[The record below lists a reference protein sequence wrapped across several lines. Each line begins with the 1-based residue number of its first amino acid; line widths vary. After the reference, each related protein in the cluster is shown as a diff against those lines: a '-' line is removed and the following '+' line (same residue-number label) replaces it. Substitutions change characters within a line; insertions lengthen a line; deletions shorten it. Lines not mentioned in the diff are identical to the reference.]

1 MVSPCLSLRVENR
14 PSVLGIFIY
23 VPWGGVGWGNNV
35 HVLAHSHDVTPR
47 QVHLHVRTYVM
58 LRWRCV
64 TSRRGG
70 VGWGGAITFTYLR
83 TPMMLRHGRFTC
95 TCAHT
100 SCYVEDV
107 SRHAGVGWGNNE
119 HVLAHSHDVTPRQ
132 VHLHV
137 RTYVML
143 RWRCVTWRRGGV
155 GWGNNVHVLASVPD
169 QLTSCP
175 ENEQKLNDL
184 IWTYVRTW
192 QWRWEANVVGKALLE
207 STWRRCRDHRKK
219 WLPLRFWA
227 RWLPKRN
234 FFRTP
239 TCQLYTVN
247 PNENSKSQ

>member
-1 MVSPCLSLRVENR
+1 MFL
-14 PSVLGIFIY
+14 
-23 VPWGGVGWGNNV
+23 GVGWGGV
-35 HVLAHSHDVTPR
+35 ITFTYLRTPM
-47 QVHLHVRTYVM
+47 M
-58 LRWRCV
+58 LRHGRFTCTCAH
-64 TSRRGG
+64 TSCYVEDVSRHAG

-107 SRHAGVGWGNNE
+107 SRHAGVGWGNNV

-143 RWRCVTWRRGGV
+143 CWRCVTWRRGGV

>member
-1 MVSPCLSLRVENR
+1 MCHVTQ
-14 PSVLGIFIY
+14 G
-23 VPWGGVGWGNNV
+23 WGGVGWGNNV

-47 QVHLHVRTYVM
+47 HVHLHVRTYVM

-70 VGWGGAITFTYLR
+70 VGWAITFTYLR
-83 TPMMLRHGRFTC
+83 TPMMSRHGTFTC

-107 SRHAGVGWGNNE
+107 SRHA
-119 HVLAHSHDVTPRQ
+119 
-132 VHLHV
+132 
-137 RTYVML
+137 
-143 RWRCVTWRRGGV
+143 GV

-192 QWRWEANVVGKALLE
+192 QWRWEANVLGKVLLE
-207 STWRRCRDHRKK
+207 KTGAYLAKM
-219 WLPLRFWA
+219 
-227 RWLPKRN
+227 
-234 FFRTP
+234 
-239 TCQLYTVN
+239 
-247 PNENSKSQ
+247 